1 MGRVIVLGEVLL
13 VGLRFVFV
21 LLIYIFVWHVLRLM
35 YLELGLAPAQSSRKR
50 PVLVVLDAKNGGAK
64 RGENYPLGENISI
77 GRDNHNDIIINDSH
91 VSARHAVI
99 TRQGREWK
107 ILDLDSTNGTYVNGL
122 RLTGP
127 HSLRPGDKISIGGV
141 TFKVGWEDASR
152 SPFPYRT
159 GAAR

>member
-1 MGRVIVLGEVLL
+1 MIAVGEILL

-21 LLIYIFVWHVLRLM
+21 FFIYIFVWHVLKLM
-35 YLELGLAPAQSSRKR
+35 YLELGFSPAVRARRR
-50 PVLVVLDAKNGGAK
+50 PVLVVLDAKNGGLK
-64 RGENYPLGENISI
+64 RGESYSLGENISI

-99 TRQGREWK
+99 NQQGGEWQL
-107 ILDLDSTNGTYVNGL
+107 LDLDSTNGTYLNGQ

-152 SPFPYRT
+152 SPVPYRT